1 MDLVLCEHHCI
12 RSVVHA
18 MAMAIKKLS
27 MAQRTETPSNPVVNA
42 VDDEA
47 LREEVALIVAAT
59 GRVCAQESVPS
70 FGSESVPMPAS
81 EGAGVSS
88 ALWRRAPAV
97 FVDVPAARR
106 LAGRPHCEGAIF
118 LVRSDTEAEDTQVAK
133 MLAPVYSAS
142 LPADNVDIVELLGRG
157 DIRPGN
163 PVASDREERC
173 GQTARPDHLDYSERP
188 ARPTGLGVSTASGAA
203 FEPNVLTAVDPVSTV
218 PAPGPAQFQSSPAT
232 TDATATCLMFVPAVG
247 GAGSSV
253 TAAASALV
261 LSREKPVCLVDADA
275 LAGGIDLV
283 LGMETEPGLRWQ
295 DFSAADGR
303 LDGAALYEAL
313 PSCPRSPALKVLT
326 WTRTRAHEAADN
338 HVHMD
343 TGADNARVRHIAST
357 VSCLIHAGITVIVDC
372 PKLGEYITVLGALAD
387 HTVIV
392 VPTSVRAIAATG
404 YLAAIC
410 APAGFTPSLAVRHQ
424 QHRDISVEE
433 VEYALDLP
441 IVGEIEYCKKVAHE
455 IDVGGLAGSVVKL
468 TRGLAAMFALVR
480 GDGDG

>member
-1 MDLVLCEHHCI
+1 
-12 RSVVHA
+12 

-27 MAQRTETPSNPVVNA
+27 MAQRTEAPANPVVNA

-59 GRVCAQESVPS
+59 GRDCVQETVPPVAAAPVAAQTFASPPASATASVP
-70 FGSESVPMPAS
+70 ALT
-81 EGAGVSS
+81 GAGVSS

-97 FVDVPAARR
+97 FVDAPAARR

-118 LVRSDTEAEDTQVAK
+118 LVRSDTEEEDAQVAK
-133 MLAPVYSAS
+133 VLAPVYSAS

-157 DIRPGN
+157 D
-163 PVASDREERC
+163 V
-173 GQTARPDHLDYSERP
+173 RPDAPNPTDHQNGSSLLNHHPNP
-188 ARPTGLGVSTASGAA
+188 A
-203 FEPNVLTAVDPVSTV
+203 
-218 PAPGPAQFQSSPAT
+218 SPACADVITEPDIEPVLNKSATT
-232 TDATATCLMFVPAVG
+232 TDSSATCLMLVPAVG
-247 GAGSSV
+247 GAGASIA
-253 TAAASALV
+253 AAASALV
-261 LSREKPVCLVDADA
+261 LSRERPICLVDADA

-326 WTRTRAHEAADN
+326 WTRSRTPETAYNYATANNKFDSADRPGRT
-338 HVHMD
+338 D
-343 TGADNARVRHIAST
+343 RPDDVRHIAST
-357 VSCLIHAGITVIVDC
+357 ISCLIHAGITVIVDC
-372 PKLGEYITVLGALAD
+372 PKQVEYVTTLGAHAD
-387 HTVIV
+387 DTVIV
-392 VPTSVRAIAATG
+392 LPTSVRAIAAAG
-404 YLAAIC
+404 PLASIC
-410 APAGFTPSLAVRHQ
+410 AQAGFTPNLAVRYQ

-455 IDVGGLAGSVVKL
+455 IDVGGLAGAVGKL
-468 TRGLAAMFALVR
+468 TRGLEAMFALVGGG
-480 GDGDG
+480 GDG

>member
-1 MDLVLCEHHCI
+1 
-12 RSVVHA
+12 

-27 MAQRTETPSNPVVNA
+27 MAPRTEAPANPVVNA

-59 GRVCAQESVPS
+59 GRDCVQETVPPVAAAPVAAQALTSSPASPPVSATASVP
-70 FGSESVPMPAS
+70 AS
-81 EGAGVSS
+81 TGPGISS

-97 FVDVPAARR
+97 FVDASAARR

-133 MLAPVYSAS
+133 VLAPVYSAS
-142 LPADNVDIVELLGRG
+142 LPADNVDIVELLGRAE
-157 DIRPGN
+157 
-163 PVASDREERC
+163 V
-173 GQTARPDHLDYSERP
+173 RPDGPRLSDFQHSSSLLNHQHTP
-188 ARPTGLGVSTASGAA
+188 ASSASVDVITAPGT
-203 FEPNVLTAVDPVSTV
+203 EPVPNV
-218 PAPGPAQFQSSPAT
+218 PAT
-232 TDATATCLMFVPAVG
+232 TTDSTATCLMLVPAVG
-247 GAGSSV
+247 GAGASI

-261 LSREKPVCLVDADA
+261 LSREKPICLVDADA

-326 WTRTRAHEAADN
+326 WTRSRTPETAYNHASAATKFDS
-338 HVHMD
+338 
-343 TGADNARVRHIAST
+343 ADRPGRTDRPDDVRHIAST
-357 VSCLIHAGITVIVDC
+357 ISCLIHAGITVIVDC
-372 PKLGEYITVLGALAD
+372 PKQVEYVTTLGALAD
-387 HTVIV
+387 DTVIIL
-392 VPTSVRAIAATG
+392 PTSVRAIAAG
-404 YLAAIC
+404 GHLASVC
-410 APAGFTPSLAVRHQ
+410 AQAGFTPSLAVRHQ

-441 IVGEIEYCKKVAHE
+441 IAGEIEYCKKVAHE
-455 IDVGGLAGSVVKL
+455 IDVGGLAGAVGKL
-468 TRGLAAMFALVR
+468 TRGLEAMFALVGGG
-480 GDGDG
+480 GDG

>member
-1 MDLVLCEHHCI
+1 
-12 RSVVHA
+12 

-27 MAQRTETPSNPVVNA
+27 MAPRTEVPANPVVNA

-59 GRVCAQESVPS
+59 GRDCVQETVPPVAAATVAAQALASP
-70 FGSESVPMPAS
+70 PAS
-81 EGAGVSS
+81 APASPPGSVSAGAGVSS

-97 FVDVPAARR
+97 FVDAPAARR
-106 LAGRPHCEGAIF
+106 LTGRPHSEGAIF

-133 MLAPVYSAS
+133 VLAPVYSAS

-157 DIRPGN
+157 D
-163 PVASDREERC
+163 V
-173 GQTARPDHLDYSERP
+173 RPDAPKPSDYQNGSNHLNRQHTP
-188 ARPTGLGVSTASGAA
+188 ASPASADVITAPGT
-203 FEPNVLTAVDPVSTV
+203 EPVPNAL
-218 PAPGPAQFQSSPAT
+218 PAPI
-232 TDATATCLMFVPAVG
+232 DATATCLMLVPAVG
-247 GAGSSV
+247 GAGASIA
-253 TAAASALV
+253 AAASALV
-261 LSREKPVCLVDADA
+261 LSRERPICLVDADA

-326 WTRTRAHEAADN
+326 WTRSRTPETAYN
-338 HVHMD
+338 HVSAATKFD
-343 TGADNARVRHIAST
+343 SADRPGRTDRPDDVRHIAST
-357 VSCLIHAGITVIVDC
+357 ISCLIHAGITVIVDC
-372 PKLGEYITVLGALAD
+372 PKQVEYVTTLGALAD
-387 HTVIV
+387 DVVIV
-392 VPTSVRAIAATG
+392 LPTSVRAIAAG
-404 YLAAIC
+404 GQLASVC
-410 APAGFTPSLAVRHQ
+410 AQAGFTPNLVVRCQ

-455 IDVGGLAGSVVKL
+455 IDVGGLAGAVGKL
-468 TRGLAAMFALVR
+468 TRGLEAMFALVGGG
-480 GDGDG
+480 GDG

>member
-1 MDLVLCEHHCI
+1 
-12 RSVVHA
+12 

-27 MAQRTETPSNPVVNA
+27 MAPRTEAPANPVVNA

-59 GRVCAQESVPS
+59 GRDCVQETVPPVAAAPVAAQALTSSLASP
-70 FGSESVPMPAS
+70 PAS
-81 EGAGVSS
+81 ATASVSASTGAGVSS

-97 FVDVPAARR
+97 FVDASAARR

-133 MLAPVYSAS
+133 VLAPVYSAS
-142 LPADNVDIVELLGRG
+142 LPADNVDIVELLGRAE
-157 DIRPGN
+157 
-163 PVASDREERC
+163 V
-173 GQTARPDHLDYSERP
+173 RPDGPRLSDFQHGSSLLNHQHTP
-188 ARPTGLGVSTASGAA
+188 ASPASAD
-203 FEPNVLTAVDPVSTV
+203 VII
-218 PAPGPAQFQSSPAT
+218 APGTEPVLNVPAT
-232 TDATATCLMFVPAVG
+232 TTDSTATCLMLVPAVG
-247 GAGSSV
+247 GAGASI

-261 LSREKPVCLVDADA
+261 LSRERPICLVDADA

-326 WTRTRAHEAADN
+326 WTRSRTPETAYNHASAATKFDS
-338 HVHMD
+338 
-343 TGADNARVRHIAST
+343 ADRLGRTDRPDDVRHIAST
-357 VSCLIHAGITVIVDC
+357 ISCLIHAGITVIVDC
-372 PKLGEYITVLGALAD
+372 PKQVEYVTTLGALAD
-387 HTVIV
+387 DTVIIL
-392 VPTSVRAIAATG
+392 PTSVRAIAAG
-404 YLAAIC
+404 GHLASVC
-410 APAGFTPSLAVRHQ
+410 AQAGFTPSLAVRHQ

-441 IVGEIEYCKKVAHE
+441 IAGEIEYCKKVAHE
-455 IDVGGLAGSVVKL
+455 IDVGGLAGAVGKL
-468 TRGLAAMFALVR
+468 TRGLEAMFALVGGG
-480 GDGDG
+480 GDG